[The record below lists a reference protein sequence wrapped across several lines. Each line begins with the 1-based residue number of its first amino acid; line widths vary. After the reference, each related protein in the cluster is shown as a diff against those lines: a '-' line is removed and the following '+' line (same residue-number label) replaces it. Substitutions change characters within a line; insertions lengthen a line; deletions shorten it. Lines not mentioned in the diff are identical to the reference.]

1 MFIELTEILA
11 CPACDAGAGMVA
23 FVDRLDGRHVVE
35 GYLGCPFCE
44 ERRPVQGGVVHIS
57 AASNAPVSAVGA
69 PPDQE
74 LAIHAAALLG
84 LHERPGGYVLL
95 DEGLAGA
102 APQVADLAAG
112 TEIVALAG
120 LPENASEG
128 ATADRETDLDPTVSY
143 IVGASPDS
151 LPILPGKLRG
161 IVLRDATTARVESAV
176 RALGFDGRLVVL
188 RPDPAV
194 RTAVEAA
201 SLRLLAADERAL
213 VAVRE

>member
-23 FVDRLDGRHVVE
+23 FVDRLDGRRVV
-35 GYLGCPFCE
+35 
-44 ERRPVQGGVVHIS
+44 RPVHGGVVHIS
-57 AASNAPVSAVGA
+57 DASDAPVSAGAA

-74 LAIHAAALLG
+74 LAIYAAALLG

-102 APQVADLAAG
+102 ARQVADLAAG

-120 LPENASEG
+120 LPRGASEG
-128 ATADRETDLDPTVSY
+128 AAAVSY
-143 IVGASPDS
+143 VVGAAQDS
-151 LPILPGKLRG
+151 LPVLPGKLRG
-161 IVLRDATTARVESAV
+161 VVVRAATVPRVKSAV
-176 RALGFDGRLVVL
+176 RALGFDGRLVVF

-194 RTAVEAA
+194 RKAVDAA